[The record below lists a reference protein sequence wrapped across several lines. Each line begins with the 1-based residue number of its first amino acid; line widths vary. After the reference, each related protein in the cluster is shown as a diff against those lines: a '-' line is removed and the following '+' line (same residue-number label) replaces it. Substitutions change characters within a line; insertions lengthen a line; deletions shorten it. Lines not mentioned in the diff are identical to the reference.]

1 LQEAESHVTTLNTSV
16 SLLRANGSVA
26 YCVQVVPSVVTR
38 AASPIW
44 ELESTTAESSSITM
58 QKVVWATQVVG
69 AREPGEA
76 KAVVGTACFTQ

>member
-1 LQEAESHVTTLNTSV
+1 
-16 SLLRANGSVA
+16 
-26 YCVQVVPSVVTR
+26 
-38 AASPIW
+38 
-44 ELESTTAESSSITM
+44 M